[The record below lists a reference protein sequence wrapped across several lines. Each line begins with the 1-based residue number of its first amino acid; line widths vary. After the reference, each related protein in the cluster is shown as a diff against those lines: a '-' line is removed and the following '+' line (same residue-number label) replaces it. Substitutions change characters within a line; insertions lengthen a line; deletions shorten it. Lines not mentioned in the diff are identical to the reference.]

1 MQAGSSET
9 PAPPEPAAGERH
21 FIPCI
26 NEVSTLGAPFE
37 RECAAYSAAGFKHV
51 ELWFPKLANVGLTAS
66 QVAATLRGAG
76 LQPVVACALDGYLAR
91 SQGEL
96 APHLPE
102 AQKNFELA
110 QALGIPSFIV
120 YTFVGNQDPQ
130 DDYQLAAER
139 LYQIA
144 ELASKHKVKVA
155 LEFCAGSRF
164 IGSLATALSVMRTAA
179 HADVGICLDTFH
191 FFAGVSNT
199 EDLLML
205 RPGEIVHV
213 HFHDAPG
220 DIPRERMADPDRVPP
235 GEGIFPLLAV
245 TAALRRLGYSSNLS
259 VELFGAKYQNGEP
272 EAVARNCYNAVLP
285 YC

>member
-1 MQAGSSET
+1 MQTDPNAT
-9 PAPPEPAAGERH
+9 PIQGGHSAGERH
-21 FIPCI
+21 FQPCI
-26 NEVSTLGAPFE
+26 NQVTTLGAPFE
-37 RECAAYSAAGFKHV
+37 KECAAYRAAGFKHV
-51 ELWFPKLANVGLTAS
+51 ELWLPKLAKLELKAAR
-66 QVAATLRGAG
+66 VATTLREGG

-110 QALGIPSFIV
+110 QALGIPSYIV
-120 YTFVGNQDPQ
+120 YTYVGSQDPH

-144 ELASKHKVKVA
+144 ELASKYNVKVA
-155 LEFCAGSRF
+155 LEFVAGSRF

-179 HADVGICLDTFH
+179 HPNVGICLDTFH
-191 FFAGVSNT
+191 FFVGVSKT
-199 EDLLML
+199 EDLSML
-205 RPGEIVHV
+205 RPGEVEHV

-220 DIPRERMADPDRVPP
+220 DLPRERMADSDRVPP
-235 GEGIFPLLAV
+235 GKGVFPLLAV
-245 TAALRRLGYSSNLS
+245 TAALRRIGYSRYLS
-259 VELFGAKYQNGEP
+259 VELFGAKYQNGDP
-272 EAVARNCYNAVLP
+272 EGVARDCYKAVLP